1 MKYKDVVIIN
11 KQKDL
16 EEFFNP
22 LRVILNFNREV
33 PPIGKAYVKGGE
45 NCMLVD
51 IETETDL
58 KGLYPVVVFR
68 PGKTYELS
76 MCSKQVDADIKPIK

>member
-11 KQKDL
+11 RKRDL

-45 NCMLVD
+45 DCVLVD

-58 KGLYPVVVFR
+58 KGLYPVVVSRVGQIF
-68 PGKTYELS
+68 ELS
-76 MCSKQVDADIKPIK
+76 MCSKQVDSDIKPIK